1 MKILYFTG
9 TGNSL
14 YVAKKLGGEL
24 ISIPQAMKNKK
35 FEYEDEKIG
44 IVCPTYCLRPPKMVI
59 EFMKNLKLKSSYIF
73 MIYTFGNRYCDAP
86 EWTTE
91 FVENLSYKI
100 DYINGIKMVDNYL
113 PMFDMNEEIKID
125 KNIENQIEQII
136 EDISM
141 NKKEIPVPTDWDRE
155 HTKELEKMNLEK
167 PEFNNGSQI
176 EITDKCIKCGV
187 CTKVCPV
194 GNIKIEDNSK
204 KATRKS
210 NTCEFCLAC
219 ANNCPV
225 KAIKLNIMDKNPNAR
240 FRNENIDLQEIIKS
254 NCIIEK

>member
-14 YVAKKLGGEL
+14 YVAKKIGGEL
-24 ISIPQAMKNKK
+24 ISIPQAMKDKV

-59 EFMKNLKLKSSYIF
+59 EFMKNVQLKSPYIF
-73 MIYTFGNRYCDAP
+73 MIYTFGTRYCDAP

-91 FVENLSYKI
+91 FVKNKNYKI
-100 DYINGIKMVDNYL
+100 DYINGIRMVDNYL

-125 KNIENQIEQII
+125 KNIESQIEQII
-136 EDISM
+136 QDIHI
-141 NKKEIPVPTDWDRE
+141 NKKEIPVPSNWDRE
-155 HTKELEKMNLEK
+155 HTKELEKMNMEK

-176 EITDKCIKCGV
+176 TITDACIKCGI

-194 GNIKIEDNSK
+194 GNIKIEEHSE

-210 NTCEFCLAC
+210 KECEFCLAC

-225 KAIKLNIMDKNPNAR
+225 KAIKLNIMDKNPEAR
-240 FRNENIDLQEIIKS
+240 FRNEHIDVQEIIKS
-254 NCIIEK
+254 NCVI